1 MLYRPACGATMKL
14 PDPLLRTP
22 PNVYASMSLPR
33 AHNSVP
39 RHFGLWAL
47 MLLYFLSACGGSDQG
62 NAGWGSRTIPSVE
75 VAETRLGSLPLEQ
88 RLNGVVHAGNQ
99 VTIYPEITGRI
110 EEVYVENGDR
120 VTRGQALARIN
131 PRQFEDQLRQAQA
144 NLRIQQATAEQSRA
158 RLRQLEAEF
167 ERTRRLA
174 EREFTSDLE
183 LERQRAQLDAARAEY
198 ERSLGLVE
206 QAEATVAEREVSM
219 RETVVRAPVDG
230 HVGAR
235 NVEVGMRVDG
245 STSMFIVGDLSNMR
259 VRVTLTEE
267 MLSFIEPGQTV
278 NITSERLGGGGLTA
292 QVSRISPFLRES
304 SFTTEAQIDV
314 PNTNGRLT
322 PGMYVDV
329 DIFYGETDEATLVP
343 NSALIEDAGTGRVGV
358 YLVPE
363 FSPVQPEQG
372 EVVLEPAT
380 EAVGPGPGISDP
392 TPVVFR
398 DVEVIAQGR
407 NSTGVRGIEPGEWVV
422 VVGHDLID
430 TQGDGD
436 TLVRVRAMEWDR
448 IVSLQGL
455 QQEDLLRQFMDKQQR
470 IARLGLDATA
480 NTGS

>member
-1 MLYRPACGATMKL
+1 MLRPRAHVFVPRHSALWAFLLLFFLPACGGADQNTGGW
-14 PDPLLRTP
+14 
-22 PNVYASMSLPR
+22 AS
-33 AHNSVP
+33 
-39 RHFGLWAL
+39 
-47 MLLYFLSACGGSDQG
+47 Q
-62 NAGWGSRTIPSVE
+62 TIPSVE

-88 RLNGVVHAGNQ
+88 RLNGVVNARNQ

-144 NLRIQQATAEQSRA
+144 SLRIQEATAEQASA

-167 ERTRRLA
+167 ERTRQLA
-174 EREFTSDLE
+174 ERDFTSELE
-183 LERQRAQLDAARAEY
+183 LERQQAQVDAARAEHA
-198 ERSLGLVE
+198 RSLALVE
-206 QAEATVAEREVSM
+206 QAQATVDEREVSM

-245 STSMFIVGDLSNMR
+245 STSLFVVGDLSNMR

-278 NITSERLGGGGLTA
+278 NITSDRIGAGGISA
-292 QVSRISPFLRES
+292 QVSRISPFLRAS

-314 PNTNGRLT
+314 PNTAGTLT

-329 DIFYGETDEATLVP
+329 DIYYGETDEATLIP
-343 NSALIEDAGTGRVGV
+343 NSALVEDGGTGRVGV

-363 FSPVQPEQG
+363 FSPVQPEAG

-380 EAVGPGPGISDP
+380 EVVGPGPGISDP

-407 NSTGVRGIEPGEWVV
+407 SSTGVRGISPGEWVV

-430 TQGDGD
+430 TDPEAEAQ
-436 TLVRVRAMEWDR
+436 VRVRAMEWDR
-448 IVSLQGL
+448 IVSLQSL

-470 IARLGLDATA
+470 IARLGLDGTS
-480 NTGS
+480 NVGS